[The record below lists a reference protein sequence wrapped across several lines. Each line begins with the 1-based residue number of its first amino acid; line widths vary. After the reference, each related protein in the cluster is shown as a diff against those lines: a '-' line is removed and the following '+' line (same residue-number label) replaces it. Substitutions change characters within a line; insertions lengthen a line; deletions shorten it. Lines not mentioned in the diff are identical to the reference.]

1 MRTSRPPQGASPP
14 AALPALLRA
23 THLFGLALGSA
34 LGKLRDS
41 GVTAARMF
49 ERAEE
54 SALLLRMT
62 REAAGILGARWD
74 KVPERHRPHYSPEQ
88 RFRILR
94 IRSFLGLS
102 QRETAE
108 MFRVSPETIAR
119 WEMETTSTDGEAPR
133 PLVTPNPPVRRFA
146 DVARAVVKTMEL
158 AGFGGNDL
166 IARTL
171 ARAGWKLSARTVGR
185 IRRER
190 WPVSRV
196 PETASMVPRAVR
208 ARRPNHIWMVDLTDV
223 KGLFSLVT
231 FKIAVAFDVFSRMP
245 LSARILS
252 KEPSAGDMAS
262 FVSRTAKRH
271 GRPAHFVSDRG
282 RCFTGHVFR
291 RALERLGVKPRFG
304 AIGKKGS
311 IALIER
317 LWRTL
322 KDTLGLR
329 LMGPLVAEDLMAKIE
344 MGLVHYSYFRPHQA
358 LGGATPAEIYFGRT
372 PSHLSAIP
380 PPRGRPGERTID
392 SPFRIEYLDAERLLP
407 VLVRKAA

>member
-74 KVPERHRPHYSPEQ
+74 KVPERHRPHYVPEQ

-94 IRSFLGLS
+94 IRSFLCLL

-171 ARAGWKLSARTVGR
+171 ARAGWKLSARTV
-185 IRRER
+185 
-190 WPVSRV
+190 
-196 PETASMVPRAVR
+196 
-208 ARRPNHIWMVDLTDV
+208 
-223 KGLFSLVT
+223 
-231 FKIAVAFDVFSRMP
+231 
-245 LSARILS
+245 
-252 KEPSAGDMAS
+252 
-262 FVSRTAKRH
+262 
-271 GRPAHFVSDRG
+271 
-282 RCFTGHVFR
+282 
-291 RALERLGVKPRFG
+291 
-304 AIGKKGS
+304 
-311 IALIER
+311 
-317 LWRTL
+317 
-322 KDTLGLR
+322 
-329 LMGPLVAEDLMAKIE
+329 
-344 MGLVHYSYFRPHQA
+344 
-358 LGGATPAEIYFGRT
+358 
-372 PSHLSAIP
+372 
-380 PPRGRPGERTID
+380 
-392 SPFRIEYLDAERLLP
+392 
-407 VLVRKAA
+407 

>member
-1 MRTSRPPQGASPP
+1 MHSSRPPRGGSSP

-23 THLFGLALGSA
+23 SHLLGLALGSA

-74 KVPERHRPHYSPEQ
+74 KVPERHRPHYPPEQ

-102 QRETAE
+102 QRETAA
-108 MFRVSPETIAR
+108 MFRVSVETIAR
-119 WEMETTSTDGEAPR
+119 WEMETTSPEGEAPR
-133 PLVTPNPPVRRFA
+133 PLVAPNPPVRRFA
-146 DVARAVVKTMEL
+146 DVARGVVKTMEL

-166 IARTL
+166 IAHTL

-185 IRRER
+185 IRKER
-190 WPVSRV
+190 WPAPRV
-196 PETASMVPRAVR
+196 PEAASTVPRAVR
-208 ARRPNHIWMVDLTDV
+208 AKRPNHVWMVDLTDV
-223 KGLFSLVT
+223 KGLFGIVT
-231 FKIAVAFDVFSRMP
+231 FKVAVVFDAFSRMP
-245 LSARILS
+245 LSVRVFS
-252 KEPSAGDMAS
+252 KEASAPEIAR
-262 FVSRTAKRH
+262 FVSKAARRH
-271 GRPAHFVSDRG
+271 GRPAHFISDHA
-282 RCFTGHVFR
+282 RCFTGRVFR
-291 RALERLGVKPRFG
+291 HKLRSLRVKQRFG
-304 AIGKKGS
+304 AVGRKGS

-329 LMGPLVAEDLMAKIE
+329 LMGPLVAEDLLERIE
-344 MGLVHYSYFRPHQA
+344 LGLVHYAHFRPHQA
-358 LGGATPAEIYFGRT
+358 LGGATPGEVYFGRT

-380 PPRGRPGERTID
+380 PPRGRPREGPMD
-392 SPFRIEYLDAERLLP
+392 LPFRIDYLDAERMLP
-407 VLVRKAA
+407 VLTRRVA